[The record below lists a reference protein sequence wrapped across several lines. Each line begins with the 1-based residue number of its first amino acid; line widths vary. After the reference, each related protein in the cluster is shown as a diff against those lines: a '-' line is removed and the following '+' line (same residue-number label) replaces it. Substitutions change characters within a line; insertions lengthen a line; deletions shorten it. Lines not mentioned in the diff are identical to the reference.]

1 MARRNRNSRR
11 RKSREQ
17 WRRGIYVLPN
27 LFTTASLFS
36 GFFAAVEAIQGNYQ
50 LACLAILASL
60 VFDGLDGKVARA
72 TNTVSRFGVEYDSLS
87 DLVAFGVAPA
97 ILVYMWGLQPL
108 GRLGYLA
115 AFLFVACGALRLAR
129 FNVQVEEVGTSHF
142 VGLPIPGAASLVSTM
157 ILMWLE
163 LKGPAPLE
171 PWLLVM
177 IVFVLSFLM
186 VSNIPYLSFKE
197 LGLAKL
203 KSFNWL
209 VAGLLLF
216 ILIAI
221 QPQFMGF
228 IILASYVVGGPFG
241 ARIMAKKKAAKQE
254 AMLANTQATEQDRLP
269 LS

>member
-1 MARRNRNSRR
+1 MSSTPCR
-11 RKSREQ
+11 
-17 WRRGIYVLPN
+17 
-27 LFTTASLFS
+27 
-36 GFFAAVEAIQGNYQ
+36 
-50 LACLAILASL
+50 
-60 VFDGLDGKVARA
+60 
-72 TNTVSRFGVEYDSLS
+72 

-142 VGLPIPGAASLVSTM
+142 VGLPIPAAASLVSTM

-163 LKGPAPLE
+163 LKGPAPFE
-171 PWLLVM
+171 PWLLV
-177 IVFVLSFLM
+177 IVVFILSFLM

-209 VAGLLLF
+209 VGALLLF

-228 IILASYVVGGPFG
+228 VLLAAYVVGGPFG
-241 ARIMAKKKAAKQE
+241 ARVMAKKKAAK
-254 AMLANTQATEQDRLP
+254 ARGHARPTPRPPNKTDCPCPSFSVPHPDITP
-269 LS
+269 VHPKSW

>member
-27 LFTTASLFS
+27 LFTTASLFA
-36 GFFAAVEAIQGNYQ
+36 GFFAMVEAIQGNFMM
-50 LACLAILASL
+50 ACLAILASL

-72 TNTVSRFGVEYDSLS
+72 TKTVSRFGVEFDSLS

-108 GRLGYLA
+108 GRLGFLA

-142 VGLPIPGAASLVSTM
+142 VGLPIPAAASVVCTL

-163 LKGPAPLE
+163 LGGTTPFE
-171 PWLLVM
+171 PWALVV
-177 IVFVLSFLM
+177 IVFLLSFLM
-186 VSNIPYLSFKE
+186 VSNIHYLSFKE
-197 LGLAKL
+197 MGLGKL

-209 VAGLLLF
+209 VAALLLF
-216 ILIAI
+216 VLIAI

-228 IILASYVVGGPFG
+228 IMLASYVIGGPFA
-241 ARIMAKKKAAKQE
+241 ARIMAKKKAAKAE
-254 AMLANTQATEQDRLP
+254 AAARLQATEQDRLP